1 MKLTS
6 LFTRK
11 KQQVPD
17 AISRTATVR
26 PSGGK
31 ALVYEV
37 ANLQGIGNRARQ
49 EDAFAFGNA
58 LDHEAISERGL
69 LIAVADGMGG
79 MQGGKI
85 ASETAVSSVLR
96 SFQDFDMKK
105 SIPDQ
110 LNNAVLEA
118 SGQVYEKL
126 HEAGGS
132 TMTVGLIFGEKLWFS
147 SVGDSFLFLLRNRRL
162 TRMNRSHNIRN
173 RDYLDAILMGTID
186 AETAERDPE
195 RRAITQ
201 FLGMEELEE
210 ADFLRRP
217 LKLEP
222 GDVLL
227 FCSDGVGEVLDEA
240 ELTQCLS
247 HGDPGEMCEAMSRE
261 IKAKNLKLQ
270 DNYTALVV
278 QCRRE

>member
-1 MKLTS
+1 MNLTS
-6 LFTRK
+6 LFSRK

-26 PSGGK
+26 ASGEK

-58 LDHEAISERGL
+58 LDHEAITERGL

-105 SIPDQ
+105 SIPEQ

-132 TMTVGLIFGEKLWFS
+132 TMTLGLIFGGKLWFS

-186 AETAERDPE
+186 AETAEKESMP
-195 RRAITQ
+195 AVMIIL
-201 FLGMEELEE
+201 LG
-210 ADFLRRP
+210 RCGRC
-217 LKLEP
+217 P
-222 GDVLL
+222 G
-227 FCSDGVGEVLDEA
+227 
-240 ELTQCLS
+240 
-247 HGDPGEMCEAMSRE
+247 
-261 IKAKNLKLQ
+261 
-270 DNYTALVV
+270 
-278 QCRRE
+278 